1 MYRSTCL
8 LAVRFTK
15 GSWGVDCLAIYRSI
29 QSCYIVQ
36 PNNYRTYTPHS
47 PHENAWSDQCGDVG
61 LGGDAA
67 AALGSEAT
75 KWQGQSRHMEDEST
89 HYRDAFD
96 HIGSAFANTGPTY
109 VAGPRR
115 GLGTHSMQKM
125 VCL

>member
-1 MYRSTCL
+1 MCQHHATADASIHPPTVDKRVYRSTCL

-61 LGGDAA
+61 LG
-67 AALGSEAT
+67 
-75 KWQGQSRHMEDEST
+75 
-89 HYRDAFD
+89 
-96 HIGSAFANTGPTY
+96 
-109 VAGPRR
+109 
-115 GLGTHSMQKM
+115 
-125 VCL
+125 